1 MTKQKPSSIKLYGA
15 QKLSINEIMKLEVQK
30 RKLYIGT
37 LTPKEKSEILIS
49 GFISNLNNPNNHNRA
64 I

>member
-15 QKLSINEIMKLEVQK
+15 QKLSIDEIMKLEVQK
-30 RKLYIGT
+30 RKRYIGT
-37 LTPKEKSEILIS
+37 LTAKESSEILIS